1 MALEPVQ
8 FLDDLVVTN
17 PTDTDP
23 VSEGDNHIRNLK
35 IALAAALTGNS
46 TAVRMIV
53 GGDVRFLALPDGV
66 EITLDSD
73 NIFLRFL
80 NSVDDVGIA
89 FRITPTGLLTIFETD
104 GAGVLG
110 NAFASFT
117 RGAGVGLRFVDVQK
131 IVTTDKGVNV
141 AGQVIVSEPAPL
153 NPDELA
159 RKDYVDDEI
168 STLDTS
174 LLAAIAVVQADLD
187 NVKDGFAFTG
197 DISAPTVTET

>member
-141 AGQVIVSEPAPL
+141 AGQVIVSDPAPL